1 VSMNRRHKGQDC
13 EECGVLHFEVCDDGF
28 EYDIQAC

>member
-1 VSMNRRHKGQDC
+1 MNRRHKGQDC
-13 EECGVLHFEVCDDGF
+13 EECGVLHFEVCDDFDF